1 MAFNDIKRQSGR
13 IACTIFEIDLDIND
27 PSLDAEFAANP
38 SSYGTPKTTNDVRA
52 WLDGSVRTYRYSDQ
66 YIANLDCFPN
76 LRSAKSNPPKANPG
90 IDIGFRATASI
101 DIDDFETNDAYEV
114 QGLYADRRVTGSH
127 FAKLFARNFVKNRP
141 ARIKR
146 GYLVDGV
153 YDEANFQIEH
163 YIIDQYQG
171 PTLSGRADFDLVDVL
186 ALTNGINAKAP
197 ETTNATLNA
206 AIDSAVTTITA
217 NLESGLSAADIEA
230 KFGANGATG
239 YLAIGNEY
247 MGYTVTSATGVAPVV
262 MTVDRAEYGTAPSE
276 HSVNA
281 TVQRAIA
288 WDGANIITILDDLF
302 RNHTDIDETYI
313 PAAEWAALA
322 AGELSLFE
330 LTNIITKETEVKKLI
345 NELIQ
350 IAGLTMYVDVVER
363 AIKIVATP
371 NFDTPVITFDSV
383 EHYEIGTLKVMND
396 FDRLVTRQLVRW
408 APRDYSNTEDNNWT
422 KTFRVAAI
430 LEELPDRLGVK
441 SDGKEVISRWLPNTV
456 NGNQIATGI
465 AQRNVARFSQ
475 VPQRVAFEVDSKYV
489 GTLENSQRMWIGSVF
504 SAITPAKVFCNGA
517 FQSQILTCQCTSV
530 SAGRRPD
537 KWMIEGVSYQANI
550 PPNAD
555 YYIAPGEYLDYVL
568 SDEFDFSATGVEFI
582 VVVSSGAVFGSTSA
596 ATAGFRQ
603 GTFGAGSTLRLIM
616 QGQAFGKGGNGGNGG
631 AADYE
636 SAVCSIFNGTAGG
649 NAGPACEFTTD
660 AIIDNSFGLIAGGG
674 GGSAGLPGQCL
685 ESSAKAGDGGGG
697 GQGFVAGNGGNAGI
711 AGVST
716 EAGAD
721 GQDAT
726 LNYPGLYGGALGQ
739 AGTSVVGI
747 SGATISGGAAGAAII
762 TNGNAI
768 TITAG
773 NNSEQIKGAIV

>member
-1 MAFNDIKRQSGR
+1 MSFDSIKRTNGR

-38 SSYGTPKTTNDVRA
+38 NSYGTPKTTNDVRA

-153 YDEANFQIEH
+153 YDAANFQVEH

-197 ETTNATLNA
+197 ETTNGTLNA
-206 AIDSAVTTITA
+206 AINESATTITV

-230 KFGANGATG
+230 KFGANAATG

-247 MGYTVTSATGVAPVV
+247 MSYTVTSATGAAPVV
-262 MTVDRAEYGTAPSE
+262 MTITREEYGTTASA
-276 HSVNA
+276 HAINA
-281 TVQRAIA
+281 TVQKAIA
-288 WDGANIITILDDLF
+288 YTDENIITIIDDLL
-302 RNHTDIDETYI
+302 RNHTDIDATYI
-313 PAAEWAALA
+313 PSAEWAALE

-383 EHYEIGTLKVMND
+383 EHYEVGTLKVSND

-408 APRDYSNTEDNNWT
+408 APRDYSKTEDSNWT

-441 SDGKEVISRWLPNTV
+441 SDGKEVISRWLPNTT

-489 GTLENSQRMWIGSVF
+489 GELENTERMWVGSVF

-517 FQSQILTCQCTSV
+517 FEPQILTCQCTSV
-530 SAGRRPD
+530 SAARRPD
-537 KWMIEGVSYQANI
+537 KWLVEGVSYQANI

-555 YYIAPGEYLDYVL
+555 YYIAPGEYIDYVL
-568 SDEFDFSATGVEFI
+568 SDEFDFSATGREFI
-582 VVVSSGAVFGSTSA
+582 VVISSGAVFGASTTSDFA
-596 ATAGFRQ
+596 FDQ
-603 GTFGAGSTLRLIM
+603 GTFGAGSTLKLII
-616 QGQAFGKGGNGGNGG
+616 QGQIIG
-631 AADYE
+631 
-636 SAVCSIFNGTAGG
+636 AGG
-649 NAGPACEFTTD
+649 MGGPGGDAIDMSGTCIEASGEDGFTGGSAMNLTTD
-660 AIIDNSFGLIAGGG
+660 VTIDNSFGLIAGGG
-674 GGSAGLPGQCL
+674 GGGRGGSSICPFGVAG
-685 ESSAKAGDGGGG
+685 SGGGG
-697 GQGFVAGNGGNAGI
+697 GQGFNGG
-711 AGVST
+711 
-716 EAGAD
+716 D
-721 GQDAT
+721 
-726 LNYPGLYGGALGQ
+726 GGAGGLSDFGPDGVTGPAGTQNSPGITSGFAAPGYNGGTLGQ
-739 AGTSVVGI
+739 VAD
-747 SGATISGGAAGAAII
+747 ANRADPGAAIL
-762 TNGNAI
+762 TNGNTVA
-768 TITAG
+768 ITAG
-773 NNSEQIKGAIV
+773 NNSEQIKGPIV